1 MVRISYCASQHSS
14 RVTGLLLQ
22 SAISTYPDTFTNET
36 TVAVGMA
43 RDLPSGYS
51 AFLHN
56 GTFAGYGGLLE
67 LAIVYADPNLGL
79 PTEGAYWNFAD
90 AFGPGK
96 CGMDDFRG
104 TCNGTAHSP
113 GFRSVCTTSR
123 IPYDISP
130 ASHNYQP
137 FRGTILSSNV
147 SWDASNANSFN
158 LTVTLKDR
166 HACIGEYLVRQCT
179 FHAVDMSYPLQS
191 FPCNQL
197 THSNPLRAHGSGEGM
212 KCLSLNA
219 ESDHNYD
226 EPLSDFPSVSEV
238 GSSNSTFAG
247 LVHYLQSV
255 YNANLEW
262 DWNGAEWSINAT
274 GQQALDASI
283 NSKYLSGDGNAFS
296 TNNLSSPE
304 YCNNTLYRMLYTSF
318 NESFAN
324 PEETIVEYNLKERV
338 RSLMFY
344 SSAIQFTHDKGPIQY
359 TDDEIIDGQ
368 VFDGTRSADVVKYK
382 MHYRYWVASLA
393 VTSTIIA
400 MITPTFYGF
409 WLLRGRPTLSPV
421 DTATALDAPIVQTD
435 HEVADQRLRLKEIG
449 QRPLYAAGRDGQLD
463 VIPGLNVRRTE

>member
-1 MVRISYCASQHSS
+1 MAS
-14 RVTGLLLQ
+14 T
-22 SAISTYPDTFTNET
+22 
-36 TVAVGMA
+36 
-43 RDLPSGYS
+43 LPSGFS
-51 AFLHN
+51 AYLRN
-56 GTFAGYGGLLE
+56 DKFAGYNEVFEQVL
-67 LAIVYADPNLGL
+67 VYGDPNLGL
-79 PTEGAYWNFAD
+79 PTEGAYFNWAI
-90 AFGPGK
+90 APGSGN
-96 CGMDDFRG
+96 CGIDDMRG
-104 TCNGTAHSP
+104 TCNGTSHSP
-113 GFRSVCTTSR
+113 GFRSVCTSTR
-123 IPYDISP
+123 VPYNLSP
-130 ASHNYQP
+130 ASHNYEP
-137 FRGTILSSNV
+137 FSGPVLSSDV
-147 SWDASNANSFN
+147 SWDAANANTFN
-158 LTVTLKDR
+158 LTVTVKNKS
-166 HACIGEYLVRQCT
+166 ACIGEYLVRHCT
-179 FHAVDMSYPLQS
+179 FHAVDMAYPLQS
-191 FPCNQL
+191 FPCDGL
-197 THSNPLRAHGSGEGM
+197 SRMNPFRQHDLGHGM
-212 KCLSLNA
+212 ICLSLNA
-219 ESDHNYD
+219 ETDYNYD
-226 EPLSDFPSVSEV
+226 QPLSDFPPTSEV

-255 YNANLEW
+255 YNTNLEW

-283 NSKYLSGDGNAFS
+283 NSKYLSGPGNVFS

-324 PEETIVEYNLKERV
+324 PEETVVEYNLKERV

-344 SSAIQFTHDKGPIQY
+344 SSAIQFTNNRGPIQF
-359 TDDEIIDGQ
+359 TKAGIIDGQ
-368 VFDGTRSADVVKYK
+368 AFDGSRSADVVKYK

-463 VIPGLNVRRTE
+463 VFPGLNVRRTE